1 MYKQQFTVPEKFEF
15 YISTVYDVKNTY
27 CRYWG
32 KLIASAD
39 PPQWNN
45 SSLKTSLKQYYFVY
59 CFLCWLYET
68 EI

>member
-27 CRYWG
+27 CRYWR

-39 PPQWNN
+39 PPQ
-45 SSLKTSLKQYYFVY
+45 
-59 CFLCWLYET
+59 
-68 EI
+68 